1 MLSTIEAKL
10 LIVDDLPE
18 NLLALDALIRGERRQ
33 VFQATSGEEALG
45 LLLQHEFALAILDV
59 QMPDMNGFELAE
71 LMRGT
76 EKTKHIP
83 IVFVSAAGREMN
95 YAFTG
100 YESGAVDFLQ
110 KPLDIQAVQS
120 KVTVFVELFR
130 QRQAINEQVIALE
143 KSRKEQE
150 ILLSELRAAQNEL
163 QHAVRMRDDFMSIVS
178 HELRTPL
185 NGLVLETQLRKLR
198 LNKGDTSAFTPDKLK
213 AMTERDERQIN
224 SLVRLIEDML
234 DVSRIRT
241 GKLSIRPTRFDLA
254 ALVGRVLENYSAQI
268 AAAGCEV
275 TLSAAEPVTGLWDE
289 FRIEQVVVNLLTN
302 ALRYGAKKPVDLRVR
317 ATPEG
322 ACIEVQDH
330 GIGISVPDLARIFQ
344 QFERVSSN
352 EVTQGLGL
360 GLYITEQIVASHQ
373 GTIEVESHPGQG
385 SLFRVYLPLESR
397 SVDAD

>member
-1 MLSTIEAKL
+1 
-10 LIVDDLPE
+10 
-18 NLLALDALIRGERRQ
+18 
-33 VFQATSGEEALG
+33 
-45 LLLQHEFALAILDV
+45 
-59 QMPDMNGFELAE
+59 
-71 LMRGT
+71 
-76 EKTKHIP
+76 
-83 IVFVSAAGREMN
+83 
-95 YAFTG
+95 
-100 YESGAVDFLQ
+100 
-110 KPLDIQAVQS
+110 
-120 KVTVFVELFR
+120 
-130 QRQAINEQVIALE
+130 LE

-150 ILLSELRAAQNEL
+150 ILLSELRAAQNDL

-397 SVDAD
+397 SVDAG